1 MYIQPRISINN
12 TGLKA
17 TQQFTY
23 LGSIISY
30 DAKIDKEIDN
40 RLSKASS
47 SFGRLYKRVWKNKNL
62 RATTKTR
69 VYRAVVVTTLLYSS
83 ESWVLYRSH
92 TRLLERFHQRCLR
105 IILDVHWTDY
115 VSNVAILEQAGLPSI
130 EAMIVKS
137 RLRWVGHV
145 HRMDDH
151 RLPKIVMYSELS
163 SGYRER
169 GAPRKRY
176 KDSLKRTLSA
186 CDIDV
191 QGWSD
196 LATDRSAW
204 RCIIQEATTKFEE
217 ERITAANNK
226 RLRRDNP
233 TQTPTPHPCRH
244 CSRICRARIG
254 LISHERACR
263 QRHGQPP

>member
-1 MYIQPRISINN
+1 M
-12 TGLKA
+12 
-17 TQQFTY
+17 
-23 LGSIISY
+23 
-30 DAKIDKEIDN
+30 
-40 RLSKASS
+40 
-47 SFGRLYKRVWKNKNL
+47 V
-62 RATTKTR
+62 
-69 VYRAVVVTTLLYSS
+69 
-83 ESWVLYRSH
+83 
-92 TRLLERFHQRCLR
+92 
-105 IILDVHWTDY
+105 
-115 VSNVAILEQAGLPSI
+115 
-130 EAMIVKS
+130 VKS

-204 RCIIQEATTKFEE
+204 
-217 ERITAANNK
+217 ITAANNK

>member
-1 MYIQPRISINN
+1 
-12 TGLKA
+12 
-17 TQQFTY
+17 
-23 LGSIISY
+23 
-30 DAKIDKEIDN
+30 
-40 RLSKASS
+40 
-47 SFGRLYKRVWKNKNL
+47 
-62 RATTKTR
+62 
-69 VYRAVVVTTLLYSS
+69 
-83 ESWVLYRSH
+83 
-92 TRLLERFHQRCLR
+92 
-105 IILDVHWTDY
+105 
-115 VSNVAILEQAGLPSI
+115 
-130 EAMIVKS
+130 MIVKS
-137 RLRWVGHV
+137 KLRWVGYV

-151 RLPKIVMYSELS
+151 RLPKIELYSELS

-169 GAPRKRY
+169 GALTKRY

-204 RCIIQEATTKFEE
+204 RCRIQEATTKFEE

-226 RLRRDNP
+226 RLKRNNP

-263 QRHGQPP
+263 QRHKQPP